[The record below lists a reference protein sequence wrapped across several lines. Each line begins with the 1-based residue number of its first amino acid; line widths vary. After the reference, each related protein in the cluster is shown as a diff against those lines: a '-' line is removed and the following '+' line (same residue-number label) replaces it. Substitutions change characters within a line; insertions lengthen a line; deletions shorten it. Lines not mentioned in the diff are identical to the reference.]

1 MTIRNILV
9 VCIGN
14 ICRSPMAQGLLAAE
28 VPEASVSSA
37 GLEAMIGQPADPIAR
52 ELIEA
57 RGLSIEEHRARQI
70 SLDVCQRADLI
81 LVMDRHQRRAVEERY
96 RFTAG
101 KVFRLGEFSDQDV
114 PDPYRAGRA
123 AFERTLSLIED
134 GTQQWANRISRVT
147 SR

>member
-1 MTIRNILV
+1 VAIHNILV

-14 ICRSPMAQGLLAAE
+14 ICRSPMAEGLLAAA
-28 VPEASVSSA
+28 VPDAHVGSA
-37 GLEAMIGQPADPIAR
+37 GLEAMIGQRADPIAC
-52 ELIEA
+52 ELLGA

-123 AFERTLSLIED
+123 VFERTLSLIED
-134 GTQQWANRISRVT
+134 GTQQWVKRISRVS

>member
-14 ICRSPMAQGLLAAE
+14 ICRSPMAEGLIAAA
-28 VPEASVSSA
+28 VPDAQVASV
-37 GLEAMIGQPADPIAR
+37 GLDAMVGHRADPIAC
-52 ELIEA
+52 ELMDRRGISIEA
-57 RGLSIEEHRARQI
+57 HRARQI

-81 LVMDRHQRRAVEERY
+81 LVMDRQQRRAVEERY
-96 RFTAG
+96 LFAAG
-101 KVFRLGEFSDQDV
+101 KVFRLCEFSDQDV

-123 AFERTLSLIED
+123 AFEQSLSLIED
-134 GTQQWANRISRVT
+134 GAQQWVQRISRVS